1 MRIAVNA
8 IFMQNNPL
16 EGFGNFAN
24 QIVEQLIIAHP
35 QHQFLLVY
43 DRPFDPKHLSAP
55 NVQSIMTGPPAR
67 HPLSFLTW
75 YNWSL
80 PRAIRSFKPD
90 ILLQPYGF
98 SSARTKIPQ
107 LLTLHDIAFIK
118 HPQFVPKQQRL
129 FYQLFNKKFIQ
140 KASRINTVSDF
151 SKKEIAQHYRIS
163 EEHIDVIQNGIKPI
177 FRPLTWEEREE
188 VKNQYTQ
195 GTEFFLCTGTLQPR
209 KNLITLLKAFSIF
222 KKRQRSSMKLVIAGR
237 KGWGMEEFE
246 EKLSTFKF
254 REDVLLTGYLADDEL
269 AKLTGAAYAM
279 VYPSFYEGCGVPV
292 LEAMQ
297 AGVPVIT
304 TSNSAMSSI
313 CENAAVYAAPSVPDE
328 WAIHMNLL
336 YSNESYRSQLIER
349 GKEMTKPYTWD
360 RAATAYMDSIMK
372 TLGA

>member
-24 QIVEQLIIAHP
+24 QIVEHLIQLYP
-35 QHQFLLVY
+35 EHQFLLVY
-43 DRPFDPKHLSAP
+43 DRPFDSKHLSAP

-67 HPLSFLTW
+67 HPLAFLTW

-80 PRAIRSFKPD
+80 PRAIRAFKPD

-98 SSARTKIPQ
+98 SSAGTKVPQ
-107 LLTLHDIAFIK
+107 LLTLHDIAFVK
-118 HPQFVPKQQRL
+118 YPEFVPKKQRL
-129 FYQLFNKKFIQ
+129 FYKFFNKKFVQ
-140 KASRINTVSDF
+140 RAARLNTVSDF
-151 SKKEIAQHYRIS
+151 SRKEIAEHYRIS
-163 EEHIDVIQNGIKPI
+163 EDKIDIIPNGIKPI
-177 FRPLTWEEREE
+177 FQPLSWEEKEQ
-188 VKNQYTQ
+188 VKQQYTE

-209 KNLITLLKAFSIF
+209 KNLLTLLKAFSIF

-246 EKLSTFKF
+246 EKLASFKF
-254 REDVLLTGYLADDEL
+254 RKDVILTGYLADEAL

-304 TSNSAMSSI
+304 SSNSAMSSI
-313 CENAAVYAAPSVPDE
+313 CKTAAVYASPVVPDE
-328 WAIHMNLL
+328 WAMHMNFL
-336 YSNESYRSQLIER
+336 YSNESYRSQLIEK
-349 GKEMTKPYTWD
+349 GKELVLPYTWEHT
-360 RAATAYMDSIMK
+360 AKAYMDSIMK